1 MNFDCIILN
10 PPYGSRVSGTSIT
23 LHYDITLEA
32 IKHLTNNGQCICL
45 MPTTLITSSTDTKAI
60 KNFKSEYD
68 KTLTLIEEIDGNKYF
83 DTSMKSVGIYKFDSN
98 KSTNSSIEI
107 KTLSKSE
114 TVKSLSEF
122 KYKISHTELKLLA
135 KLKIGNFA
143 ERRQKFQTFISKK
156 LFNDDSMKSFVHKFV
171 ETHDAYFNKYDIYV
185 MFNAANGGMNAIW
198 QNDTLKNIGIINK
211 SEIEQALL
219 INNCSMKSIIGF
231 KLSERKSLE
240 NILKLIETNCLRYP
254 LLKMQDD
261 QNMCPRVYTYFPDI
275 DYSTIDTEEKFYKF
289 FNITPEEQNI
299 ITKTMEKYENK

>member
-1 MNFDCIILN
+1 MNFDKVIMN

-60 KNFKSEYD
+60 KKFKSEYD

-83 DTSMKSVGIYKFDSN
+83 DTSMKAVGIYKYDSN
-98 KSTNSSIEI
+98 KLINSFIKI

-114 TVKSLSEF
+114 TVKSLFEF

-135 KLKIGNFA
+135 KLNIGNFA

-171 ETHDAYFNKYDIYV
+171 ETHNAYFNKYDIYV
-185 MFNAANGGMNAIW
+185 MFNAANGGMNAVW
-198 QNDTLKNIGIINK
+198 QNTSLKNIGIINK
-211 SEIEQALL
+211 AEIEQALL
-219 INNCSMKSIIGF
+219 INKCAMKSIIGF

-261 QNMCPRVYTYFPDI
+261 QNMCPRVYTYFPDV
-275 DYSTIDTEEKFYKF
+275 DYTNIDTEEKFYKF
-289 FNITPEEQNI
+289 FNITPAEQKIIEETIKKN
-299 ITKTMEKYENK
+299 EW

>member
-1 MNFDCIILN
+1 MKFDCIIMN

-60 KNFKSEYD
+60 KKFKTEYN
-68 KTLTLIEEIDGNKYF
+68 KTLVSIEEVDGNKYF
-83 DTSMKSVGIYKFDSN
+83 DTSMKTISIYKYDSN
-98 KSTNSSIEI
+98 KLANSTIEI
-107 KTLSKSE
+107 KTLTKSE
-114 TVKSLSEF
+114 NVKSLFDF
-122 KYKISHTELKLLA
+122 KYKISHAELKLLN
-135 KLKIGNFA
+135 KLNIGNFA

-156 LFNDDSMKSFVHKFV
+156 TFNDNSMKLFVHEFV
-171 ETHDAYFNKYDIYV
+171 KTHNDYFNKYDIYV
-185 MFNAANGGMNAIW
+185 MFNAANGGMNAVW
-198 QNDTLKNIGIINK
+198 QNTSLKNIGIINK

-219 INNCSMKSIIGF
+219 INKCAMKSIIGF

-261 QNMCPRVYTYFPDI
+261 QNMCPRVYTYFPDV
-275 DYSTIDTEEKFYKF
+275 DYTNIDTEEKFYKF
-289 FNITPEEQNI
+289 FNITPDEQKI
-299 ITKTMEKYENK
+299 IEDTMAEYK